1 MTYKLVSLRAM
12 SGTGL
17 AVFVDFLQVSPGWE
31 FYSFV
36 LLVRGILMKE
46 SAF

>member
-1 MTYKLVSLRAM
+1 MTYKLVSLWVM
-12 SGTGL
+12 TGTGL
-17 AVFVDFLQVSPGWE
+17 AVFVDFLQESPGGE

-36 LLVRGILMKE
+36 LLARGILMKE